1 MPQCGPACARDT
13 STRKSSKMQAK
24 EVCAKAWR
32 SAVHEG
38 RLVGRGQGMIRE
50 TDLGQRTPRG
60 GCNGQEAEMVGARV

>member
-1 MPQCGPACARDT
+1 
-13 STRKSSKMQAK
+13 MQAK